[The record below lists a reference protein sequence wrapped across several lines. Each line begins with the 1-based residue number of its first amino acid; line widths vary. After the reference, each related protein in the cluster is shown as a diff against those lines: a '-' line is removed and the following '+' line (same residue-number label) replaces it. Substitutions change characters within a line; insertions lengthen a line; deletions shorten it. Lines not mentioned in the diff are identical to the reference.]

1 MKWKLEQIKVSTSHS
16 AIKDWGLDAE
26 WFWHPYLTPVL
37 VHFLKTLIEGQIVPD
52 WVLPPRGG
60 VGKVREVF
68 QDPVV
73 YVLTGSLLE
82 GASSMA
88 MKSEAA
94 EGIRGVCSLDSA
106 WRHKGGPEWA
116 GEGGVSSSKSW
127 TGLTL
132 LNTGSPKLLSRF
144 LLSWSQLRL
153 VSSSSSMLPFSSLM
167 VGKSQVHLL
176 GLLQG
181 TRDGARLI
189 ELAQAARDADPGTF
203 RLLTGRH
210 NRTHLDQD
218 SYRRHQKEQDHN
230 HRESKVK
237 LKHSKNAVWDS
248 ARHYGAGFTHEIF
261 LNPNPLLYKLT
272 DWQSWR
278 MTKIAWCSDHRRK
291 TFFPSKGQ
299 NILWEHK
306 RMRLWEP
313 SYSVKSKN
321 AQHASLLSEMME
333 QLSSKRRRLA
343 VVWNISSKLNITLK
357 VNNLKR
363 SALFYVLSIALFIVA
378 IHISIQW

>member
-73 YVLTGSLLE
+73 YVFNWQSLGGGIFYGHE
-82 GASSMA
+82 D
-88 MKSEAA
+88 EAA
-94 EGIRGVCSLDSA
+94 EGIRGFAVWVLLGVIREVRVGWGGRGVIVQVLDGA
-106 WRHKGGPEWA
+106 DAPQH
-116 GEGGVSSSKSW
+116 GVTEAVEQVLALMEPVEISE
-127 TGLTL
+127 
-132 LNTGSPKLLSRF
+132 F
-144 LLSWSQLRL
+144 LVLHAAFLQ
-153 VSSSSSMLPFSSLM
+153 FDG
-167 VGKSQVHLL
+167 GKSQVHLL

-181 TRDGARLI
+181 ACDGARLI